1 MDTIRPNAPAPA
13 ATSGSAGSA
22 ASAPNARAQAAE
34 RLTEGRP
41 PQLAPPAAAAPAAAP
56 LRRSLPGLDNRLQGD
71 VASAQQAMEY
81 LDEVAGQLQA
91 LKSELSAKL
100 SNLQADEQQI
110 EAQLRQLANTLTR
123 RRQSGGD
130 KLDANL
136 HYTAASASQR
146 FSMRGM
152 SLDALKAGPARM
164 LSFSV
169 STSSEPLTVSLEPGL
184 SSADIV
190 QRFDRAL
197 APANIRVGSDAN
209 GQLVFS
215 TPEANWPALRENLVI
230 LGSGRVVTEAEAA
243 AVVPQRWGTES
254 TEALRLSLQEVV
266 RALAQVRRSQ
276 DAASRELSAA
286 ASRAATAPVPVAA
299 IESLAQD
306 FATTATT
313 PNYESLLA
321 ITSAMVGISRDRVQ
335 ALLGL
340 R

>member
-1 MDTIRPNAPAPA
+1 MDSLRSSYPATTATPA
-13 ATSGSAGSA
+13 NVGG
-22 ASAPNARAQAAE
+22 APNARPEAAE
-34 RLTEGRP
+34 RRAEGRP
-41 PQLAPPAAAAPAAAP
+41 PQLAPPSAPPAAAAP
-56 LRRSLPGLDNRLQGD
+56 LRRGLPGFDTRLQGD
-71 VASAQQAMEY
+71 VASAQQAIDF
-81 LDEVAGQLQA
+81 LQEVAAQLQA
-91 LKSELSAKL
+91 LKGELSSKI
-100 SNLQADEQQI
+100 SNLQADEQHI
-110 EAQLRQLANTLTR
+110 EAQLRQLASTLMR
-123 RRQSGGD
+123 RRQSGGE

-136 HYTAASASQR
+136 QYNTASASQR

-152 SLDALKAGPARM
+152 SLDALRAGPARV

-169 STSSEPLTVSLEPGL
+169 STSSHPLTVSLEPGL
-184 SSADIV
+184 SAEDIV

-215 TPEANWPALRENLVI
+215 TPEANFPALRENLVI

-286 ASRAATAPVPVAA
+286 ASRAAAAPVPAA
-299 IESLAQD
+299 AMETLAQD
-306 FATTATT
+306 FASTASA

>member
-1 MDTIRPNAPAPA
+1 MDTIRPNAPAAPA
-13 ATSGSAGSA
+13 ASGSA

-34 RLTEGRP
+34 RLAEGRP
-41 PQLAPPAAAAPAAAP
+41 PQLAPAAAVAPAAAP
-56 LRRSLPGLDNRLQGD
+56 LRRGLPGLDTRLQGD
-71 VASAQQAMEY
+71 VASAQQAMDY
-81 LDEVAGQLQA
+81 LDDVAGQLQA

-123 RRQSGGD
+123 RRHAGGD

-136 HYTAASASQR
+136 AYSAASASQR

-152 SLDALKAGPARM
+152 TLDALKAGPARV

-169 STSSEPLTVSLEPGL
+169 STSSQPLTVSLEPGL
-184 SSADIV
+184 SSEEII

-197 APANIRVGSDAN
+197 APANIRAAGGAN

-286 ASRAATAPVPVAA
+286 ASRAAAAPLPAA
-299 IESLAQD
+299 TMTSLAQD
-306 FATTATT
+306 FAATAST

-321 ITSAMVGISRDRVQ
+321 ITSAMVGISRERVQ

>member
-1 MDTIRPNAPAPA
+1 MDNIRPNAPATAPG
-13 ATSGSAGSA
+13 TGSA
-22 ASAPNARAQAAE
+22 ASAPNARAEAAE
-34 RLTEGRP
+34 RLAQGRP
-41 PQLAPPAAAAPAAAP
+41 PQLAPPAAAAAAAAP
-56 LRRSLPGLDNRLQGD
+56 LRRSLPGLDSRLQGD
-71 VASAQQAMEY
+71 VASAQQAMDY
-81 LDEVAGQLQA
+81 LDDVASQLQA
-91 LKSELSAKL
+91 LKGELSAKL
-100 SNLQADEQQI
+100 SNLQADERQI

-136 HYTAASASQR
+136 HYNTASASQR

-152 SLDALKAGPARM
+152 TLDALRAGPARVM
-164 LSFSV
+164 SFSV
-169 STSSEPLTVSLEPGL
+169 STSSQPLTVSLEPGM
-184 SSADIV
+184 SDEEIV

-197 APANIRVGSDAN
+197 APANIRAASGAN

-243 AVVPQRWGTES
+243 AVVPQRWGTEN

-286 ASRAATAPVPVAA
+286 ASRAVAVPVPAA
-299 IESLAQD
+299 TMETVAQD
-306 FATTATT
+306 FASTAAT

-321 ITSAMVGISRDRVQ
+321 ITSAMVGISRERVQ

>member
-1 MDTIRPNAPAPA
+1 MDSIRPQSPAPA
-13 ATSGSAGSA
+13 STTGSA
-22 ASAPNARAQAAE
+22 ASAPQARTEAAE
-34 RLTEGRP
+34 RLAEGRP
-41 PQLAPPAAAAPAAAP
+41 PQLAPPPAATPAPAP
-56 LRRSLPGLDNRLQGD
+56 MRRTMRGFDSHLQGD
-71 VASAQQAMEY
+71 VASAQQALDF

-91 LKSELSAKL
+91 LKGELSAKL

-110 EAQLRQLANTLTR
+110 EAQLRQLAQTLTR
-123 RRQSGGD
+123 RRQSGGE
-130 KLDANL
+130 KLDASL
-136 HYTAASASQR
+136 QYSASSASQR

-152 SLDALKAGPARM
+152 TLDALKAGPARM

-169 STSSEPLTVSLEPGL
+169 STSSQPLTVSLEPGL
-184 SSADIV
+184 SSEEIV

-197 APANIRVGSDAN
+197 APANIRASMDGN

-243 AVVPQRWGTES
+243 SVVPQRWGTES

-286 ASRAATAPVPVAA
+286 ASRAAAAPVPVAA
-299 IESLAQD
+299 IENLAQD
-306 FATTATT
+306 FATTAAT

>member
-1 MDTIRPNAPAPA
+1 MDSLRSSYPATTATPA
-13 ATSGSAGSA
+13 NVGG
-22 ASAPNARAQAAE
+22 APNARPEAAE
-34 RLTEGRP
+34 RRAEGRP
-41 PQLAPPAAAAPAAAP
+41 PQLAPPSAPPAAAAP
-56 LRRSLPGLDNRLQGD
+56 LRRGLPGFDTRLQGD
-71 VASAQQAMEY
+71 VASAQQAIDF
-81 LDEVAGQLQA
+81 LQEVAAQLQA
-91 LKSELSAKL
+91 LKGELSSKI
-100 SNLQADEQQI
+100 SNLQADEQHI
-110 EAQLRQLANTLTR
+110 EAQLRQLASTLMR
-123 RRQSGGD
+123 RRQSGGE

-136 HYTAASASQR
+136 QYNTASASQR

-152 SLDALKAGPARM
+152 SLDALRAGPARV

-169 STSSEPLTVSLEPGL
+169 STSSQPLTVSLEPGL
-184 SSADIV
+184 SAEDIV

-197 APANIRVGSDAN
+197 APASIRVGSDAN

-215 TPEANWPALRENLVI
+215 TPEANFPALRENLVI

-286 ASRAATAPVPVAA
+286 ASRAAAAPVPAA
-299 IESLAQD
+299 AMETLAQD
-306 FATTATT
+306 FASTASA

-321 ITSAMVGISRDRVQ
+321 ITSALVGISRDRVQ

>member
-1 MDTIRPNAPAPA
+1 MDSLRSSYPATTATPA
-13 ATSGSAGSA
+13 NVGG
-22 ASAPNARAQAAE
+22 APNARPEAAE
-34 RLTEGRP
+34 RRAEGRP
-41 PQLAPPAAAAPAAAP
+41 PQLAPPSAPPAAAAP
-56 LRRSLPGLDNRLQGD
+56 LRRGLPGFDTRLQGD
-71 VASAQQAMEY
+71 VASAQQAIDF
-81 LDEVAGQLQA
+81 LQEVAAQLQA
-91 LKSELSAKL
+91 LKGELSSKI
-100 SNLQADEQQI
+100 SNLQADEQHI
-110 EAQLRQLANTLTR
+110 EAQLRQLASTLMR
-123 RRQSGGD
+123 RRQSGGE

-136 HYTAASASQR
+136 QYNTASASQR

-152 SLDALKAGPARM
+152 SLDALRAGPARV

-169 STSSEPLTVSLEPGL
+169 STSSQPLTVSLEPGL
-184 SSADIV
+184 SAEDIV

-197 APANIRVGSDAN
+197 APASIRVGSDAN

-215 TPEANWPALRENLVI
+215 TPEANFPALRENLVI

-286 ASRAATAPVPVAA
+286 ASRAAAAPVPAA
-299 IESLAQD
+299 AMETLAQD
-306 FATTATT
+306 FASTASA